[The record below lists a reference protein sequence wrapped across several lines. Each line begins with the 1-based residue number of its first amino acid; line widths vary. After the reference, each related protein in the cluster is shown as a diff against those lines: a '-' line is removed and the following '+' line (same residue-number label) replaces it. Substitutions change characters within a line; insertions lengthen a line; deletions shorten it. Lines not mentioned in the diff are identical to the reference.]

1 MWHCR
6 EQKRA
11 PENRDATELWRQP
24 LTMGGQIDGGR
35 LEAETNVT
43 DALSHQVTAQADY
56 TRTFA
61 TRSKLETGYKGNGR
75 WLDNDFQVQKDA
87 LGTGVWVRSDLSN
100 TFEFDE
106 QVHAVY
112 GVVSQN
118 VGKWDLQGGLRA
130 EYATRDFALAD
141 SAGSFPYNYGS
152 LFPSGLVSYKLDDAS
167 QVKLS
172 YSRRIRRPGTQELNP
187 FPVFFDLQNVFIGNP
202 NLNPEYTDAF
212 ELGYQRSWKMGSM
225 QLSPF
230 YRRTTDI
237 IRFII
242 DTDAVVAGREVTS
255 VSFKNLASGSS
266 WGTDVNGSLRLG
278 PIFSGF
284 ASFNVFKMVTEGT
297 SGESSLSSDAVAW
310 STRFNGTVNL
320 SPKTS
325 LQAMY
330 MYRAP
335 MNIER
340 GRFSSTLM
348 ANFAVR
354 HKLYGDKA
362 SVALRVSDPFN
373 TMRFR
378 VEAGDDNIAQITER
392 QFNSRAAHL
401 TFQYNFGQAP
411 KIRQRRQEQPA
422 ETGPGFP

>member
-1 MWHCR
+1 
-6 EQKRA
+6 
-11 PENRDATELWRQP
+11 
-24 LTMGGQIDGGR
+24 
-35 LEAETNVT
+35 
-43 DALSHQVTAQADY
+43 VTAQADY

-141 SAGSFPYNYGS
+141 SAESFPYNYGS

-340 GRFSSTLM
+340 GRFSQHLDGELRGP
-348 ANFAVR
+348 AQAVR
-354 HKLYGDKA
+354 GQGQCSPARLG
-362 SVALRVSDPFN
+362 SVQHHALP
-373 TMRFR
+373 
-378 VEAGDDNIAQITER
+378 GG
-392 QFNSRAAHL
+392 SR
-401 TFQYNFGQAP
+401 G
-411 KIRQRRQEQPA
+411 
-422 ETGPGFP
+422 